1 MRPGRRNPRSAVV
14 MKIALLIWELSLAII
29 IIISSRAQMCAGQLE
44 NAYFLPEFA
53 LSPQGSILEDTTG
66 EELVT
71 YRYDDQASRMTR
83 SDEDGD
89 GGWDAWGGWSECSR
103 TCGGGASYSLRRCLN
118 GESCDGR
125 SIRYRTCSNT
135 DCPAE
140 SGDFRAQQ
148 CSAHNDLKYQG
159 HTYEWVPVTD
169 HPHAPCALRCQAR
182 GTALVVE
189 LAPKV
194 LDGTRC
200 RESSLDMCLS
210 GVCQEVGCDRQLW
223 SGAKEDGCGLCGGDG
238 STCRLVSG
246 QASLHVTAEEPLK
259 TVVEVP
265 LGSRGVGITAK
276 GAGLVIIES
285 HSLSGHRELRS
296 FDSPG
301 LYTIENTAVDFQRD
315 ADKQMIM
322 AHGPLMVKSTAPSD
336 LLVHFTF
343 YQPIRYQWR
352 ETGFFPC
359 SVTCGGGYQL
369 NSAECMDIRHN
380 HTVPEQHCRGH
391 LEARKPKAKLQEC
404 NMDACPESDGFKEV
418 MPYDHFQPLP
428 RWEHSPWTVCSVSC
442 GGGTQERGVA
452 CVEEDVHGQATQA
465 EEWKCMYSPRLA
477 VQQHC
482 NVFDCPQWT
491 ALDWSQCTV
500 TCGRGLR
507 YRVVLCI
514 DHRGQHAGGCSA
526 GLKPPVKEDC
536 LVPVACYKPQ
546 EQLPVEAK
554 LPWVKEAQDLE
565 EPRSA
570 WEEPMFIPG
579 PWQPCS
585 ATCGPGLQQRAVQ
598 CRILLAFS
606 QAEADLPDEECPEE
620 RPVSQRACHL
630 RLCSGVLSPR
640 WPPHTLYEW
649 QYVGFAGCSSS
660 CATGM
665 QEAIVRCVDRGQG
678 EPADDSFCDASTR
691 PPGTPRSCNLGPCPP
706 GWEPK
711 PWTPCTATCGA
722 GIRSRVVLCSRLV
735 SLTPRVTVTVAD
747 EECVESK
754 LPVLQ
759 SCNQRDCPPS
769 WHVGEWQECSHTC
782 GGGTRSRKVHCK
794 QLLHDGGVRKL
805 ADTSCTGTKAAV
817 RETCGRTDCPAQL
830 AGAEWSPCS
839 VSCGIGIQTREP
851 VCRRRTAA
859 GQQVTL
865 GQAACSGLQAPPLV
879 RTCRVSTCVGQ
890 QGEQK
895 PKPSQK
901 RDPYILALHRIY
913 IQTQQEKR
921 VHFTVGGRAYL
932 LPRTSVVIRCPVRHF
947 QKALIRWEKDGRAL
961 PSSLRVAVTKSGSL
975 KIHSLEAGDIGVYRC
990 VAGPAVETFVLK
1002 LIGNRNRLL
1011 ETGVEADPQGE
1022 QLEEKWNQTNMKW
1035 QVGNR
1040 KNEFYLDDDH
1050 SQERTFLQVLGRSL
1064 SSSTASGR
1072 PVQDKV
1078 LQGAYSLE
1086 PEQFE
1091 ELVRSLGQLVGH
1103 GDVTE
1108 GQVSQLVREL
1118 APQKPR
1124 PRFELGEDGTTNTKA
1139 SGKNSTEG
1147 ASEGSTGRREKPV
1160 IVRQKQQ
1167 LEVTFEKTVN
1177 ISVGGSMFLTNTT
1190 QSVSLSCAVQGEP
1203 KPSVFWIKDGAPV
1216 QPSERVSWDS
1226 AGVLHISKPGVGDAG
1241 EYSCTVTNELG
1252 SDTATSRLLFAEP
1265 PTIRITSRD
1274 MSDLWA
1280 IVGGQLSARRG
1291 ANITLECPVTGVPQL
1306 SVTWSKDGGDLPPNA
1321 VPLRRGSLLL
1331 HNVSMENVG
1340 SYLCWVSSPLGRSV
1354 ASSLLLMS
1362 GAAQGRAERPHRS
1375 QKRVLMASPEGTEA
1389 VVRRGDILRIGCP
1402 VLPNHT
1408 QVIRWTFQNRT
1419 LLVPHSPQHRRLAG
1433 GRVLE
1438 VNTLLA
1444 KSSGTYACHVPAGHQ
1459 GASAWVRVHLEGL
1472 TWSPGEW
1479 TACSATCGSAGTRSW
1494 KVHCVG
1500 PRREEA
1506 PPSACQHLPRPER
1519 RPQPCNVQDCPP
1531 SWGATLWS
1539 GCSNPCGGGTRHRQV
1554 SCQQLSSFGTVTV
1567 LADSACSGTPRP
1579 PHVEGCHGHSCSG
1592 WFAGPWEQ
1600 CSGRCLG
1607 PASAIQS
1614 RPVICK
1620 HHNGSTLSES
1630 HCDHRNR
1637 LASTRNCTSE
1647 QCNVQWRVGPWRACS
1662 AACGS
1667 GIQSRRVE
1675 CIHRRTDRTLAEQR
1689 CGWRRRP
1696 ITWRHCVI
1704 TSCGGECVDST
1715 HYCAAVKELSL
1726 CVMNLYQQR
1735 CCRSCQGKETLPMQ

>member
-1 MRPGRRNPRSAVV
+1 MCPGRRNPRSAVV
-14 MKIALLIWELSLAII
+14 MKVALLSWELSLAIFL
-29 IIISSRAQMCAGQLE
+29 ISSRAQMCAGQLE

-53 LSPQGSILEDTTG
+53 LSPQGSILEDTIG

-125 SIRYRTCSNT
+125 NIRYQTCSNT

-169 HPHAPCALRCQAR
+169 DPHAPCALRCQAQ

-200 RESSLDMCLS
+200 TASSLDMCLS

-223 SGAKEDGCGLCGGDG
+223 SDAKEDGCGVCGGDG

-246 QASLHVTAEEPLK
+246 QASLHITADEPLK
-259 TVVEVP
+259 TAVEVP

-285 HSLSGHRELRS
+285 HSLSGHRELHS
-296 FDSPG
+296 FSSPG
-301 LYTIENTAVDFQRD
+301 WYTIENTAVDFQRD
-315 ADKQMIM
+315 ADKQTIM
-322 AHGPLMVKSTAPSD
+322 AHGPLMVDFIVKVKSTAPSD
-336 LLVHFTF
+336 TLVQFMF

-369 NSAECMDIRHN
+369 NSAECTDIRHN
-380 HTVPEQHCRGH
+380 RTVPEQRCRSH
-391 LEARKPKAKLQEC
+391 PENRKPKAKLREC

-452 CVEEDVHGQATQA
+452 CVEEDVHGQATQV
-465 EEWKCMYSPRLA
+465 EEWKCMYSPRLP

-482 NVFDCPQWT
+482 NIFDCPQWT

-585 ATCGPGLQQRAVQ
+585 TTCGPGLQQRAVK

-606 QAEADLPDEECPEE
+606 QAEVDLPHEECQDE
-620 RPVSQRACHL
+620 RPVSERACHL
-630 RLCSGVLSPR
+630 RLCSGVLGPR
-640 WPPHTLYEW
+640 RPLLPLYEW
-649 QYVGFAGCSSS
+649 QYVGFTSCSSS

-691 PPGTPRSCNLGPCPP
+691 PPEMTRACNPGPCPP

-711 PWTPCTATCGA
+711 PWTPCTSTCGA
-722 GIRSRVVLCSRLV
+722 GIRSRVVPCNRLV
-735 SLTPRVTVTVAD
+735 SLTPAVTVTVAD
-747 EECVESK
+747 EECVEPK
-754 LPVLQ
+754 PPVLQ
-759 SCNQRDCPPS
+759 SCSQRDCPPS
-769 WHVGEWQECSHTC
+769 WHVEEWQECSHTC

-794 QLLHDGGVRKL
+794 QLLRDGGVRKL
-805 ADTSCTGTKAAV
+805 ADTSCAGTKAAV
-817 RETCGRTDCPAQL
+817 QESCARTDCPAQL
-830 AGAEWSPCS
+830 AGGEWSPCS
-839 VSCGIGIQTREP
+839 VSCGIGVQTREP
-851 VCRRRTAA
+851 ICRRRTAA
-859 GQQVTL
+859 EQHVTL
-865 GQAACSGLQAPPLV
+865 GPAACSGLHAPPLV
-879 RTCRVSTCVGQ
+879 RTCRVSACVEQ
-890 QGEQK
+890 QGEQR
-895 PKPSQK
+895 PKLSQK
-901 RDPYILALHRIY
+901 RDPSILGLHRIY

-932 LPRTSVVIRCPVRHF
+932 LPRTSVVIRCPVLHF

-990 VAGPAVETFVLK
+990 VAGPVAETFVLK

-1011 ETGVEADPQGE
+1011 EMGMEADRPGGH
-1022 QLEEKWNQTNMKW
+1022 LEEKWNQTNMMW

-1040 KNEFYLDDDH
+1040 KNKFYLDDGQ
-1050 SQERTFLQVLGRSL
+1050 SQERAFLQVLSRYL
-1064 SSSTASGR
+1064 SSLTAPGR
-1072 PVQDKV
+1072 PVQDKI
-1078 LQGAYSLE
+1078 LQGAHSLE
-1086 PEQFE
+1086 PKQFE
-1091 ELVRSLGQLVGH
+1091 ELVRSLGRLVGK

-1108 GQVSQLVREL
+1108 G
-1118 APQKPR
+1118 PR
-1124 PRFELGEDGTTNTKA
+1124 AELGEDGTTTKA
-1139 SGKNSTEG
+1139 SDKNSTEG
-1147 ASEGSTGRREKPV
+1147 AGEGSTGRREKPV
-1160 IVRQKQQ
+1160 IIRQKQQ
-1167 LEVTFEKTVN
+1167 LQVTFEKTVN
-1177 ISVGGSMFLTNTT
+1177 ISVGGSVFLTNAT
-1190 QSVSLSCAVQGEP
+1190 QTVFLSCVARGVP
-1203 KPSVFWIKDGAPV
+1203 KAAVFWIKDGGPV

-1226 AGVLHISKPGVGDAG
+1226 AGVLHISKPGVGDEG
-1241 EYSCTVTNELG
+1241 EYSCMVTNELG

-1265 PTIRITSRD
+1265 PTIRVTSRD
-1274 MSDLWA
+1274 MSDLEGAALRA
-1280 IVGGQLSARRG
+1280 IVGGQLSARHG
-1291 ANITLECPVTGVPQL
+1291 ANVTLECPVTGVPQP

-1321 VPLRRGSLLL
+1321 VPLRRGSLFL

-1340 SYLCWVSSPLGRSV
+1340 SYFCWASSPLGRSV
-1354 ASSLLLMS
+1354 ASSLLLVS

-1375 QKRVLMASPEGTEA
+1375 QKRVLMASHVGTEVTA
-1389 VVRRGDILRIGCP
+1389 RHGDILRIGCP
-1402 VLPNHT
+1402 ILPNHT
-1408 QVIRWTFQNRT
+1408 QAIRWTFQNRT
-1419 LLVPHSPQHRRLAG
+1419 LLVTHGPQHRRLAG
-1433 GRVLE
+1433 GRLLE

-1444 KSSGTYACHVPAGHQ
+1444 RSSGTYACHVPAGHQ
-1459 GASAWVRVHLEGL
+1459 RASAWARVRLEEL

-1494 KVHCVG
+1494 KAHCVG
-1500 PRREEA
+1500 PGGEEA
-1506 PPSACQHLPRPER
+1506 SPSACHHLPRPEK

-1539 GCSNPCGGGTRHRQV
+1539 GCSNSCGGGTRRRQV
-1554 SCQQLSSFGTVTV
+1554 SCQQLSSSGTVTT

-1579 PHVEGCHGHSCSG
+1579 LHVEGCHGHSCPG
-1592 WFAGPWEQ
+1592 WFAGPWGQ

-1620 HHNGSTLSES
+1620 HHNGSTLPES

-1675 CIHRRTDRTLAEQR
+1675 CIHRRTDRTLVHQR

-1726 CVMNLYQQR
+1726 CVINLYQQR
-1735 CCRSCQGKETLPMQ
+1735 CCRSCQGKETPPKQ